1 MSLHVSGKLLAIGL
15 VCAALVTAFRLPSKP
30 IDLSILPTLKVAK
43 TVNVRMVPGI
53 EIRDT
58 IAITQPQGASSSPS
72 YILKATGY
80 NSHASQTDST
90 PDITATGTTTAFGI
104 IAASRDLLDDEIPYG
119 SLVRIRDLGNY
130 QSGRGAGNFQDLL
143 NETLFIVEDTMH
155 PRKVDQVDIWF
166 PQLSQALNW
175 GVRRVEVE
183 VVRFGREEEQETQV
197 FAIAP

>member
-15 VCAALVTAFRLPSKP
+15 VCAALVTAFRLPGKS
-30 IDLSILPTLKVAK
+30 IDLSILPTLNVAK
-43 TVNVRMVPGI
+43 TINVRIVPNI
-53 EIRDT
+53 KIRDAIT
-58 IAITQPQGASSSPS
+58 ITQPQSASSSPN

-90 PDITATGTTTAFGI
+90 PTITATGATTTFGI

-130 QSGRGAGNFQDLL
+130 KSGRGAGHFQDLL